1 MARSRPDGLVSL
13 DRNKVLESAQKYL
26 AKGQLDKAIAE
37 LQRIVAADPTDV
49 RTLLKIAELEAK
61 KGSTKDSVDTYVR
74 VGDTYAEQGF
84 FTKSVAVYKQASKL
98 DPSRLDVLAKL
109 ARNYED
115 LQHGADALATYDQLS
130 MGHLAANQ
138 IEPALAAMK
147 RSTEIEPQNLSMR
160 IRFAE
165 ALSKANRPRE
175 AADFFEQGA
184 QLVKQQGRMDDYI
197 KVAERLL
204 FHRGNDLVVAKELAE
219 LYLQRND
226 GKRALAKLQVLF
238 KANPKDADVLS
249 LLADAFVSLGQK
261 DKAIQVLKE
270 LGKIYYELK
279 RMDDRTRTL
288 RRIVELDPSDPDAR
302 TMLVGANRPRID
314 VDAVVPASAV
324 IGGGGRSGASPGRP
338 MATAGGGPFVP
349 IPGARGQ
356 GPVVPSPGRGSVLS
370 PANPALASGNP
381 QAANARALPPS
392 PPAAAPVM
400 TTLEVR
406 SLAAPLP
413 HAPVLEPS
421 TEERNL
427 GEVAGADDI
436 GIEIEVE
443 TDSLLD
449 EPSSPSIEIP
459 RAEDLDEA
467 GREALVTRLLA
478 ECEVFA
484 RYGLKPRVL
493 AQLER
498 IVDLAPT
505 HIRAREKLRD
515 AYLDDERSDDA
526 VEQMLAIADL
536 VKETDRVFAL
546 SQLRQAMLFDD
557 ENPDVRRMIRAI
569 DPSALP
575 SRMRASRAPSG
586 DAVARGST
594 PPDDDGVM
602 FVDEDD
608 TSADEV
614 MFVDDGTIADGEVA
628 QDAEQAPPRADD
640 VPTSPPA
647 AIEEPAVTLPPP
659 KRSLPPTEERLLS
672 AEESAQL
679 PAVLAFGD
687 DEEAEL
693 EAAPSTVPPSSSSD
707 AALQE
712 ARAIA
717 SGTSLLDTLLDR
729 RSLPE
734 LEAITADD
742 VEDLTESVEQAVAM
756 DSLLPPIPEET
767 IATPRL
773 RPPAPAL
780 PRTPPPL
787 PARPPLR
794 PPPPAP
800 STAKARPAS
809 IPAPSERMSLPAI
822 DDLDFDEPT
831 SPEDLEQ
838 APSVATVSVAP
849 VSVAPV
855 SVAPVSVAPIARKS
869 LPPLSAPPESLAPV
883 SLPPLSIAPASIA
896 PASVR
901 PPSIAPASVR
911 PASIAPAS
919 VRPASIAPAS
929 IAPASIAPESA
940 RPASI
945 APESVRPASIAPESV
960 RPASI
965 APESVRPVSVAPVS
979 VAPAPTPRRSLVP
992 GPPTEEILE
1001 EADFYLA
1008 QGLFEEARAMLRDAI
1023 ESHPNHPL
1031 FIEKLAEVEDL
1042 ARAGTATSADIV
1054 AGAFGALEHE
1064 PAPLLET
1071 PMARSTPE
1079 PLPLDEESVPP
1090 AQSAFA
1096 IIAAAVEQAVTGTE
1110 EPDVGAF
1117 ALAEKLAESLDEE
1130 LGPAAGS
1137 SLGADSID
1145 VDQVFQ
1151 QFKRGVEQ
1159 QVDESDTET
1168 HYDLGIAY
1176 KEMGLLD
1183 DAIGEFEIASR
1194 SPVRASIALTMI
1206 GLCRV
1211 EQGRVDEGIAALER
1225 GLAAPHRDARE
1236 ELGLRFEL
1244 AVALTVAGRDA
1255 EALANFERVRAG
1267 EPTFRGVNER
1277 IAALRVRLG
1286 SNDDAERREQEELE
1300 RAFEDLLGG

>member
-115 LQHGADALATYDQLS
+115 LQHGADALATYDQLAT
-130 MGHLAANQ
+130 GHLAANQ
-138 IEPALAAMK
+138 IEPAIAAMQ

-249 LLADAFVSLGQK
+249 LLADAFASLGQK

-288 RRIVELDPSDPDAR
+288 RRIVELDPSDGDAR
-302 TMLVGANRPRID
+302 AALVGANRPRID

-370 PANPALASGNP
+370 PANPALLSGNP
-381 QAANARALPPS
+381 QATNARALPPS
-392 PPAAAPVM
+392 PPAAPPVM

-575 SRMRASRAPSG
+575 SRMRASRSPSG
-586 DAVARGST
+586 DAVAHGST

-614 MFVDDGTIADGEVA
+614 MFVDDGTIADGA
-628 QDAEQAPPRADD
+628 MRADD

-679 PAVLAFGD
+679 PAVLAFED

-693 EAAPSTVPPSSSSD
+693 ESAPSTVPPSSASD

-742 VEDLTESVEQAVAM
+742 VEDLTDSVERAVAM

-767 IATPRL
+767 IASPRL

-787 PARPPLR
+787 PPRPPLR

-800 STAKARPAS
+800 PSMATARPQS
-809 IPAPSERMSLPAI
+809 VPAPSARMSLPAI

-831 SPEDLEQ
+831 SPEELEQ
-838 APSVATVSVAP
+838 APSVATKSVAP

-855 SVAPVSVAPIARKS
+855 AIARKS
-869 LPPLSAPPESLAPV
+869 LPPLNAPPESLPPV
-883 SLPPLSIAPASIA
+883 SLPPLSIAPESIRPASIA
-896 PASVR
+896 PASIR
-901 PPSIAPASVR
+901 PASVR
-911 PASIAPAS
+911 PASVRPASVRPASVRPASVRPAS

-929 IAPASIAPESA
+929 IAPESI

-945 APESVRPASIAPESV
+945 
-960 RPASI
+960 
-965 APESVRPVSVAPVS
+965 APVS
-979 VAPAPTPRRSLVP
+979 VAPAPIPRRSLVP

-1064 PAPLLET
+1064 PAPVPET

-1079 PLPLDEESVPP
+1079 PLPLDDESVPP
-1090 AQSAFA
+1090 AKSAFA
-1096 IIAAAVEQAVTGTE
+1096 IIAAAVEQAVTGTD

-1130 LGPAAGS
+1130 LGPAGGS

-1194 SPVRASIALTMI
+1194 SPVRASIAHTMI

-1286 SNDDAERREQEELE
+1286 SSDDAERREQEELE